1 MVQQF
6 ATRGTRRARRGPAR
20 RDARDG
26 DGDGTAARMPALK
39 LPWNTDEMT
48 TSFLAKTREKPK
60 AKNQKPKNHRPLS
73 EKPLLANRASH
84 RSVFYSRAEHENDR
98 EGTMVKFLK
107 VRVLTDCSAPARA
120 VAHRA
125 RARGAFARAK
135 PRD

>member
-1 MVQQF
+1 
-6 ATRGTRRARRGPAR
+6 
-20 RDARDG
+20 
-26 DGDGTAARMPALK
+26 MPALK

-107 VRVLTDCSAPARA
+107 VRVLTDCSPPARA